1 MNEWEIRTSVLVTNT
16 RRALERGQMQV
27 PLGTP
32 GLEDLLGAPLTPMG
46 LVDISKLSQAG
57 ISFGRASGIAVEAM
71 NSFSQKQQDE
81 PMAPSMAPEDAQC
94 ELFCH
99 FERLFAALTGVAV
112 EYIVDFE
119 DVRSRLIA
127 RVRDEYQALA
137 SNFNSAADEL
147 TAFYNAHGNEIFRY
161 AKGLGGMKVVTGG
174 QRQFTE
180 SGLEATRISGLY
192 TDTQVIPDPVYPFF
206 ASDLPLNAKQ
216 LQLAHVL
223 YYLLQLKPL
232 VDARLPVPVIVVF
245 PSFEEPLEEND
256 AVTKAGIEALLLQ
269 VVAPVCDGSITAV
282 SELLEYAAK
291 YPDKYLPAVMKEQLF
306 VPAHHEAG
314 DFHNALD
321 ALRAHLAGIE
331 GRQSQEVVDAFKKL
345 PAGVAV
351 TVAILERLRPQ
362 YHLLENANELGAQ
375 PLMSLPVHWHYFELC
390 AKASAR
396 ELVNKKVLSE
406 ANFLTLQALQD
417 DSVSW
422 LANIPIAGLVEIRR
436 NLEVATFR
444 DELKKYTSQ
453 LAAAGPLELNDVVK
467 EVNHGLAT
475 LVQRHAK
482 AMEEVK
488 VKYWP
493 KIAGVAVGAAVGAA
507 SMGSLAL
514 MPALAGLVGVAVPA
528 GAMLGALGGGALSGV
543 KEIASEKAEQRHL
556 SRRSL
561 IGMLATAHRSK

>member
-1 MNEWEIRTSVLVTNT
+1 MDDWNTRTSVLVTNT
-16 RRALERGQMQV
+16 RRALERGQMHV
-27 PLGTP
+27 PPGTLG
-32 GLEDLLGAPLTPMG
+32 LDDLLSAPLTPMG

-57 ISFGRASGIAVEAM
+57 IAFGRVSGIAVEAM
-71 NSFSQKQQDE
+71 GSFSQKQQEE
-81 PMAPSMAPEDAQC
+81 PMAPEDAQC
-94 ELFCH
+94 ELFHH

-112 EYIVDFE
+112 EHIANFE

-127 RVRDEYQALA
+127 RGRDEYKALA
-137 SNFNSAADEL
+137 SSFNSAAEEL
-147 TAFYNAHGNEIFRY
+147 TAFYTAHGQEMFRY
-161 AKGLGGMKVVTGG
+161 AKGLGGMKVVAGG

-192 TDTQVIPDPVYPFF
+192 TDTQLTPDPVYPFF

-216 LQLAHVL
+216 LQLALVL

-232 VDARLPVPVIVVF
+232 VNARLPVPVIVVF

-256 AVTKAGIEALLLQ
+256 ASTKAGIEALLLQ
-269 VVAPVCDGSITAV
+269 VVAPACDGSITAV

-291 YPDKYLPAVMKEQLF
+291 YPDKYLPAVMKEQFF

-321 ALRAHLAGIE
+321 ALRAHVAGIE
-331 GRQSQEVVDAFKKL
+331 GRQSQKVVDAFKRL

-351 TVAILERLRPQ
+351 TLAILDRLRPQ

-375 PLMSLPVHWHYFELC
+375 PLMALPVHWHYFELC

-396 ELVNKKVLSE
+396 ELVNKKVLTE
-406 ANFLTLQALQD
+406 ASFLTLQALQD

-422 LANIPIAGLVEIRR
+422 LANIPIEGLVEIRR
-436 NLEVATFR
+436 NLEVVTFR

-453 LAAAGPLELNDVVK
+453 LAAAGPLELDDVVK
-467 EVNHGLAT
+467 EVNHGLAS
-475 LVQRHAK
+475 LVQRHTK
-482 AMEEVK
+482 AMDEVK
-488 VKYWP
+488 NKYWP
-493 KIAGVAVGAAVGAA
+493 KIAGAAAGAVVGAA

-514 MPALAGLVGVAVPA
+514 LPALAGLVGVAVPA
-528 GAMLGALGGGALSGV
+528 GAVAGALGGGALSGV
-543 KEIASEKAEQRHL
+543 KEVASEKAEQRHL
-556 SRRSL
+556 SRHSL
-561 IGMLATAHRSK
+561 IGMLATAHKSK